1 MTKSFIEL
9 GDLAVRG
16 GGSVDP
22 KKHPDEVFE
31 LFSIPAFDS
40 GTPEIVT
47 GSKVGSSKKAVSP
60 NDVMVSRIVP
70 HIRRAWVVS
79 PGRGHRQIASS
90 EWIIFRST
98 KEWPA
103 YLRWVLVGDA
113 FHAAFMQTVSG
124 VGGSL
129 LRARPAEVFKIRIP
143 LPPLPEQKRIAAI
156 LDAADALRVKRRE
169 SLEQLDLLVQAT
181 FLEMFGDPVTNPKG
195 WKVKPLDEICDI
207 QVGFA
212 FSSKSF
218 LPPHTGR
225 ALCRGINVGLG
236 RLVWDDR
243 MDWSAHPDLKI
254 DKYILCGGDIVL
266 AMDRPWISGG
276 LKMAVITDNDLPAL
290 LVQRVCRMR
299 CHQKSARPVVHAML
313 RSDAFKRHCNPTETT
328 IPHISPVE
336 VKAFPILSPPIDL
349 QQRFAS
355 IVESIEQQKA
365 RLQAH
370 LAELDTLCA
379 SLQSR
384 AFSGDLY
391 SSSLSQQHASA

>member
-1 MTKSFIEL
+1 MTHDKWRQVKLSDIAEITMGNSPPGESYNTSGHGTPLINGPVEFSEDPLGSTIKSKWTTAPTKHCKQ
-9 GDLAVRG
+9 GDLLICVRGSTTGRTNVAAFDACIGRGVAAVRALECQPFLNRFLCSLRQYIFNSG
-16 GGSVDP
+16 KGSTFP
-22 KKHPDEVFE
+22 
-31 LFSIPAFDS
+31 SISQEQLACLP
-40 GTPEIVT
+40 I
-47 GSKVGSSKKAVSP
+47 
-60 NDVMVSRIVP
+60 
-70 HIRRAWVVS
+70 
-79 PGRGHRQIASS
+79 
-90 EWIIFRST
+90 
-98 KEWPA
+98 
-103 YLRWVLVGDA
+103 L
-113 FHAAFMQTVSG
+113 
-124 VGGSL
+124 
-129 LRARPAEVFKIRIP
+129 

-156 LDAADALRVKRRE
+156 LNAADALRAKRRE
-169 SLEQLDLLVQAT
+169 SIEQLDSLVQAT

-195 WKVKPLDEICDI
+195 WKVKPLDEICNI

-254 DKYILCGGDIVL
+254 DKYILCVGDIVL

-299 CHQKSARPVVHAML
+299 CQQESARPVVHAML
-313 RSDAFKRHCNPTETT
+313 RSDAFRRHCNPTETT

-370 LAELDTLCA
+370 LAELDALCD

-384 AFSGDLY
+384 AFSGELC